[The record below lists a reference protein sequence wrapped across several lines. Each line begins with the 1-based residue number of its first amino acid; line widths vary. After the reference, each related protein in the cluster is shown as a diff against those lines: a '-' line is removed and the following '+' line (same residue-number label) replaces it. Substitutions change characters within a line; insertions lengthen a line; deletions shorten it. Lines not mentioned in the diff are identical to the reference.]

1 MKKILMSAAGLAA
14 MAACATPV
22 PVGYNG
28 TAAQVGTPIPLVIP
42 SVPEAVPPPAPVTT
56 SSLDGPAYA
65 PTPLPSTN
73 GMAPPPVEVGV
84 VGPIPDE
91 LPTFTPTPAAPLGGS
106 SAPLVMD
113 EDM

>member
-14 MAACATPV
+14 LAACAAPV
-22 PVGYNG
+22 PMNNAVSP
-28 TAAQVGTPIPLVIP
+28 APLVIP
-42 SVPEAVPPPAPVTT
+42 VAPEPAVVPPPAPVTT
-56 SSLDGPAYA
+56 SSLDGPAAA

-73 GMAPPPVEVGV
+73 GMAPPPVEIGV
-84 VGPIPDE
+84 VGPVPEE
-91 LPTFTPTPAAPLGGS
+91 LPTFTPTPAATTPLGGS